1 MDFLQKINLIYKNK
15 KNFMNHIKRFE
26 SFAQEEDFF
35 QESEL
40 DTPSLSPQKGERLK
54 GKDTVT
60 EFVIGEEN
68 PDDDSVDSEPFYES
82 SSDETEEKLI
92 LKVKELMKKKGQT
105 VEDEKPSSTNES
117 SLSITSMKRKRDT
130 ALMRKLQSKVR
141 EARRRNLLSQR
152 PQN

>member
-1 MDFLQKINLIYKNK
+1 MT
-15 KNFMNHIKRFE
+15 HIKKFE

-35 QESEL
+35 QDSEL
-40 DTPSLSPQKGERLK
+40 DTPSLSTQKEERLK

-60 EFVIGEEN
+60 EFVIGEEI

-82 SSDETEEKLI
+82 SSDTSSTKEKEEELIQKL
-92 LKVKELMKKKGQT
+92 KELMKKGGLPVNKEPVNKEKEGQ
-105 VEDEKPSSTNES
+105 PTNES
-117 SLSITSMKRKRDT
+117 SLSTPPMKRKRDT

-141 EARRRNLLSQR
+141 EARRRKLLSQR

>member
-1 MDFLQKINLIYKNK
+1 MT
-15 KNFMNHIKRFE
+15 HIKRFE

-35 QESEL
+35 QDSEL
-40 DTPSLSPQKGERLK
+40 DTPSLFTQKEERLK

-60 EFVIGEEN
+60 EFVIGEEI

-82 SSDETEEKLI
+82 SSDTSSTEEELIKKL
-92 LKVKELMKKKGQT
+92 KELMKKEGLPVNNT
-105 VEDEKPSSTNES
+105 PTNES
-117 SLSITSMKRKRDT
+117 SLSTPPMKRKRDT

-141 EARRRNLLSQR
+141 EARRRKLLSQR

>member
-1 MDFLQKINLIYKNK
+1 MT
-15 KNFMNHIKRFE
+15 HIKRFE

-35 QESEL
+35 QDSEL
-40 DTPSLSPQKGERLK
+40 DTPSLSTQKEERLK

-60 EFVIGEEN
+60 EFVIGEEI

-82 SSDETEEKLI
+82 SSDTSSTEEELIKKL
-92 LKVKELMKKKGQT
+92 KELMKKKGLPVNNT
-105 VEDEKPSSTNES
+105 PTNES
-117 SLSITSMKRKRDT
+117 SLSTPPMKRKRDT

-141 EARRRNLLSQR
+141 EARRRKLLSQR